1 MKIALT
7 SGNNWLKD
15 NDYSLEEEKEIYFL
29 TLEDIYNNP
38 RWYLDNLDY
47 LVEYR
52 VSFINYKAKKESFIN
67 EIPPINN
74 DEQRL

>member
-15 NDYSLEEEKEIYFL
+15 NEYSLEEEKEIYFL

-38 RWYLDNLDY
+38 RWYLDNLEY

-52 VSFINYKAKKESFIN
+52 VSFINYKTKKETFIK
-67 EIPPINN
+67 
-74 DEQRL
+74 

>member
-15 NDYSLEEEKEIYFL
+15 NEYSIEEEREIYL
-29 TLEDIYNNP
+29 QNLEDIYSNP
-38 RWYLDNLDY
+38 RWYLDNLEY

-52 VSFINYKAKKESFIN
+52 VSFINYKAKKETFIS
-67 EIPPINN
+67 
-74 DEQRL
+74 